1 MVELHTAVRHV
12 HVAAVVA
19 SGGLFLVR
27 GLARGAGAGW
37 AMAAP
42 LRHLSYGVD
51 TVLLVA
57 ALTSAAIVRQ
67 YPFVHGWLTAKVVL
81 LVVYVVL
88 GSLALKRGRT
98 WAVRT
103 GCLVAALLVYGFI
116 VGVARA
122 RHPLGFLASVAG

>member
-88 GSLALKRGRT
+88 GSLALKRGR
-98 WAVRT
+98 AQGSRMS
-103 GCLVAALLVYGFI
+103 LVGDDLEHIGVVPGGLL
-116 VGVARA
+116 APPA
-122 RHPLGFLASVAG
+122 